1 MVMIDWLINYARL
14 AYQWSRGEV
23 GYMLDADGERT
34 PGSAKMKFIKALV
47 IISACTLAVNVAI
60 AKNSG
65 HLPKDAAPLSS
76 DDIKLLFSGNTIDFK
91 DTLYFFKPDGSLVG
105 IHTDKSG
112 NSFADGK
119 WSVNDNEF
127 CLDSSWHGKDKAAK
141 PFLFALCYKFYK
153 AKNVI
158 WTENNKGGEPKD
170 LGAIYTGQDKK
181 IKKGDLITAKVTAL
195 KTQYGY

>member
-1 MVMIDWLINYARL
+1 MIA
-14 AYQWSRGEV
+14 AC
-23 GYMLDADGERT
+23 
-34 PGSAKMKFIKALV
+34 ALV
-47 IISACTLAVNVAI
+47 FNLAV

-65 HLPKDAAPLSS
+65 KLPKGAVPLSS
-76 DDIKLLFSGNTIDFK
+76 DEIKTLFAGNTIDFK
-91 DTLYFFKPDGSLVG
+91 DTLYFFLTDGSLVG
-105 IHTDKSG
+105 FHTDKSG

-127 CLDSSWHGKDKAAK
+127 CLDTSWYGKDKSAK

-153 AKNVI
+153 VNKVI
-158 WTENNKGGEPKD
+158 WTENNKGGEEKD

-181 IKKGDLITAKVTAL
+181 IKKGDLISAKVTAL